1 MTLFWRRFYWKMIPV
16 LLSPPSSPPPF
27 PPSLPSFFPSFSR
40 LLGNQI
46 FLR

>member
-16 LLSPPSSPPPF
+16 LLSSPSSPPPL
-27 PPSLPSFFPSFSR
+27 PPSLPSFF
-40 LLGNQI
+40 LLKLLDNQI